1 MTPYRSAVLIISG
14 LLLAGCG
21 NRAQPGEESGQAT
34 QAPAASTSA
43 DTMGGPLRVL
53 DYVVQVPRGWRSSP
67 PKTSMR
73 LAQFDTPPSAGDSAG
88 AQVVVYYFGP
98 DQGGSVEAN
107 IARWQ
112 SQFRAPDGGT
122 AHAQVK
128 RYDDTAFPTTLVT
141 LEGAYARSVGMGG
154 DISDAVP
161 GQMLVAAIAA
171 TPRGSLHFQIFGPAA
186 TVRAQ
191 EKAYLAFVRS
201 LHRQAVQPGTAP

>member
-1 MTPYRSAVLIISG
+1 MTPYRFAVLALGG

-21 NRAQPGEESGQAT
+21 NRSQPAQESSDTAR
-34 QAPAASTSA
+34 PAATVNA
-43 DTMGGPLRVL
+43 DTMGGPLRML

-73 LAQFDTPPSAGDSAG
+73 LAQFETSPALRDSVG
-88 AQVVVYYFGP
+88 AEIVVYYFGP
-98 DQGGSVEAN
+98 NEGGSVDAN

-112 SQFRAPDGGT
+112 GQFRAPDGGP
-122 AHAQVK
+122 AHAQVTQM
-128 RYDDTAFPTTLVT
+128 DGAAFPTTVVT

-154 DISDAVP
+154 DISSAVP

-171 TPRGSLHFQIFGPAA
+171 TPRGNIHFELFGPAI

-191 EKAYLAFVRS
+191 ERTYLAFVKS
-201 LHRQAVQPGTAP
+201 LARQGSASGTAP